1 MNMVGQAKKQ
11 EASVNIKETLHDLD
25 QELVLLLDFLQ
36 GEDESDRASA
46 EELFQQFLPRLESKI
61 DSYIFALQNLQVK
74 HDYHEQVATSLA
86 KSIKSEEKAIAW
98 LKSKLQAFMENRV
111 EQMGVSGKRLEGKIT
126 KVALCGSGGTE
137 KLWYDPEFD
146 IEQFPAEVVD
156 YVPQLNKE
164 RLRALTLESGGE
176 LYSAQGQ
183 LIAKIMP
190 RKSHL
195 RF

>member
-11 EASVNIKETLHDLD
+11 EAYVNIKETLHDLD
-25 QELVLLLDFLQ
+25 QELVLLLNYLQ
-36 GEDESDRASA
+36 SEDEGDLACA

-74 HDYHEQVATSLA
+74 HDYHEQVAPSLA
-86 KSIKSEEKAIAW
+86 KCIKSEGKAIAW
-98 LKSKLQAFMENRV
+98 LKSKLQAFMESRV

-126 KVALCGSGGTE
+126 QVALSGNGGTE

-146 IEQFPAEVVD
+146 IEQFPADVVD